1 MSREVKERL
10 ETSVKEALKD
20 AFGEPGKQ
28 ADAMLTPATRPE
40 FGDYQCN
47 AALPL
52 AKKMHRKPRDVALE
66 LFEKLNVKDICEEPA
81 IAGVGFINLT
91 LKKEF
96 VASRLEMM
104 LSDPDRLGVA
114 EMEPIKII
122 VDFSSP
128 NIAKEMHVG
137 HLRST
142 IIGESLART
151 LEFLG
156 RDVLRLNHV
165 GDWGTQFGLLILY
178 LKEAAPE
185 ALTTE
190 GQVDLGD
197 LVEFYKKASKRSEED
212 PAFRENARSEV
223 VKLQAGDPQSTKAWN
238 LICDQS
244 RREFQKLY
252 DMLGVTIVERGE
264 SFYNPFLSDV
274 VTALEEKGLAAI
286 DDGATVVYLDKYKNA
301 EGKPQPLIVRKRGGG
316 FLYSTTDL
324 AAIRHRTSVEGAT
337 RVLYVTDAG
346 QGTHFDQVFQVARKA
361 EFCPLNV
368 SLEHVPFGLV
378 LGEDGKKLKTRS
390 GDTIKLKL
398 LLDESIV
405 AGEAEFRRRLAEENR
420 EEPEDYIQHVAQV
433 IGLSAVKYADLKNLR
448 TSDYR
453 FSFKR
458 MLALEGNTAPYMLY
472 TYARIQGILRKL
484 GSSEVPESTS
494 IELIEPQESVL
505 GRALIRLPEMLADVE
520 KLLRPHLICD
530 YLFELSSHFNS
541 FYQKCSILNA
551 ELESVKNSR
560 LALAV
565 LTARVVKL
573 CLHLLGIPVL
583 NRM

>member
-1 MSREVKERL
+1 MSREVKNRL
-10 ETSVKEALKD
+10 EMSVKEALKD
-20 AFGEPGKQ
+20 AFGERGEQ
-28 ADAMLTPATRPE
+28 AEAMLTAATRPE

-52 AKKMHRKPRDVALE
+52 AKKMQRKPRDVALE
-66 LFEKLNVKDICEEPA
+66 LFKKLNVNDICEEPA
-81 IAGVGFINLT
+81 IAGVGFINLK
-91 LKKEF
+91 LKREF
-96 VASRLEMM
+96 VASRLEK
-104 LSDPDRLGVA
+104 LLTDPERLGVVK
-114 EMEPIKII
+114 MEPTKTVI
-122 VDFSSP
+122 DFSSP

-142 IIGESLART
+142 IIGESLSRT

-156 RDVLRLNHV
+156 RDILRLNHV

-185 ALTTE
+185 ALTAE

-212 PAFRENARSEV
+212 PNFRENARNEV
-223 VKLQAGDPQSTKAWN
+223 VKLQAGDPESLKAWN

-244 RREFQKLY
+244 RREFQRIY
-252 DMLGVTIVERGE
+252 DMLDVKIEERGE
-264 SFYNPFLSDV
+264 SFYNPFLPDV
-274 VTALEEKGLAAI
+274 VKALEGKGLAAI

-301 EGKPQPLIVRKRGGG
+301 EGKPQPLIVRKRDGG

-324 AAIRHRTSVEGAT
+324 AAIRHRTSVEKAK

-361 EFCPLNV
+361 EFCPPD
-368 SLEHVPFGLV
+368 STLEHVPFGLV

-390 GDTIKLKL
+390 GDVIKLKS
-398 LLDESIV
+398 LLDESV
-405 AGEAEFRRRLAEENR
+405 AAGEAEFRRRLSEEKR
-420 EEPEDYIQHVAQV
+420 EETEEYIKHVAEIV
-433 IGLSAVKYADLKNLR
+433 GLSAVKYADLKNLR

-484 GSSEVPESTS
+484 GSTEVPDGTTV
-494 IELIEPQESVL
+494 ELVETQEYNL
-505 GRALIRLPEMLADVE
+505 GRVLIRLPEMLADVE

-530 YLFELSSHFNS
+530 YLFELSQHFNS
-541 FYQKCSILNA
+541 FYQKCSIMNA
-551 ELESVKNSR
+551 ESESVKNSR

-565 LTARVVKL
+565 LTARTIKL
-573 CLHLLGIPVL
+573 CLHLLGISTL
-583 NRM
+583 DRM